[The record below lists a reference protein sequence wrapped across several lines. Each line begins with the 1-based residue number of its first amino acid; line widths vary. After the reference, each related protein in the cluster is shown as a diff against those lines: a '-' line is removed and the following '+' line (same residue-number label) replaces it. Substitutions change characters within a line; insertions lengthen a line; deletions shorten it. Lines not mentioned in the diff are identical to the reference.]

1 MSKTKYRKL
10 SIDSLAFRLNHAMV
24 QRGFRNC
31 DICSQAAKLGIQLS
45 SSTISQYI
53 SGKYIPKQ
61 DKILLLC
68 RILGV
73 PQLWLMG
80 VSPFDDMAGASLQD
94 FENPMEAEFLSSFRT
109 LNKDGK
115 ELILKLLH
123 TIADTREY
131 KTP

>member
-1 MSKTKYRKL
+1 MRKPKTTTT
-10 SIDSLAFRLNHAMV
+10 DSLAYRLYHAMV

-31 DICSQAAKLGIQLS
+31 DICDQAAKLGVKMG

-61 DKILLLC
+61 DKIILLS

-80 VSPFDDMAGASLQD
+80 VTPLEDMAGTSLQD
-94 FENPMEAEFLSSFRT
+94 FENPLESEVLRNFRS
-109 LNKDGK
+109 LNKEGK
-115 ELILKLLH
+115 ELAIRLLR

-131 KTP
+131 RP